1 MKEKLDQLFI
11 ERYDY
16 LLECAHNILKLVN
29 RTDLDTTLLSD
40 AYQYVIANQ
49 HKIEEDKIEAS
60 IIRWMTMQI
69 KWKGTTFK
77 KQWIY
82 VDKKINNNIDTSSLN
97 EIDETITEEDLLKN
111 EVLIEDKLRYIFHSV
126 DGFTLDN
133 KILFEAVF
141 LNGIN
146 TSGKLA
152 KHTGISRTSCYY
164 LIKNLKTKLNDG
176 YKNNEEL

>member
-1 MKEKLDQLFI
+1 MKNKLDQLFNV
-11 ERYDY
+11 RYNY
-16 LLECAHNILKLVN
+16 LLQCAHNILKLVN

-49 HKIEEDKIEAS
+49 HKIDEDKLEAT
-60 IIRWMTMQI
+60 IVRWMTMQI

-82 VDKKINNNIDTSSLN
+82 VDKKINTNVDTSSLN
-97 EIDETITEEDLLKN
+97 EIDETITEEELLQN
-111 EVLIEDKLRYIFHSV
+111 EVIIEDKLRYVFDTI
-126 DGFTLDN
+126 GNMTLD
-133 KILFEAVF
+133 KKLLFEAVF

-146 TSGKLA
+146 SSGKLA
-152 KHTGISRTSCYY
+152 NHTGISRTGCYY
-164 LIKNLKTKLNDG
+164 LIKDLKTTIKDG